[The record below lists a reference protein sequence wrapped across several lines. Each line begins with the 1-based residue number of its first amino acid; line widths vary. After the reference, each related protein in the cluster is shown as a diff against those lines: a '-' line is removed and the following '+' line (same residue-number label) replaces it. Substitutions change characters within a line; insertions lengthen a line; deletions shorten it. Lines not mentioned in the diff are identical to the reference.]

1 MTEIATLHL
10 TDAEDLLLEIA
21 NSMEKDFADP
31 VEHVDWILQAAK
43 DYLVKRHAAFEPML
57 KG

>member
-1 MTEIATLHL
+1 MTDIATLHL